1 MQSNKSK
8 LYNLRLIM
16 IIFSFLFCCT
26 GCNLIKHPEYQ
37 SFTNVECVPD
47 FNLKADEH
55 YYSRL
60 KTDENILLFWSSS
73 CPHCEN
79 VISYIMQDENSILR
93 NSLFT
98 VSIDSDIEDV
108 RENSKKFPIYLDYKF
123 EIFKSMEFKYIPV
136 VLIVDKNGKIIGSA
150 QGEEN
155 CISLLD
161 SYKLYH

>member
-1 MQSNKSK
+1 MKI
-8 LYNLRLIM
+8 YC
-16 IIFSFLFCCT
+16 FS
-26 GCNLIKHPEYQ
+26 G
-37 SFTNVECVPD
+37 
-47 FNLKADEH
+47 
-55 YYSRL
+55 
-60 KTDENILLFWSSS
+60 LLLV
-73 CPHCEN
+73 HI
-79 VISYIMQDENSILR
+79 V
-93 NSLFT
+93 FT